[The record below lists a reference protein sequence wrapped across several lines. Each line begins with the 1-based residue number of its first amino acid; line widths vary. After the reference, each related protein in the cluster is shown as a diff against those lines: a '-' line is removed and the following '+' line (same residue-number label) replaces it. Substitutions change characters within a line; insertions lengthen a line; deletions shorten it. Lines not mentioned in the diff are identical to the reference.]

1 MNENQ
6 KTKIISLDRCVSTN
20 DEAYLLAENGAA
32 NGTTVTA
39 REQTGGKGTNGRSFF
54 SPGKTGIY
62 MSVILR
68 SVKQDRLLDVTPMAA
83 VAVSRTLDKIFGVK
97 TRIKWVNDVYL
108 DGKKVCGILTK
119 AQSKNG
125 KTDFIVVGIGI
136 NLFAPEG
143 GFPDDIKN
151 TAGFV
156 SRKYD
161 EALRQKTIEEIA
173 VLLCDYAERLDDE
186 TVSAD
191 IKRYYA
197 KRRIFIDE
205 KSKTV

>member
-20 DEAYLLAENGAA
+20 DEAYLLAENGAE

-68 SVKQDRLLDVTPMAA
+68 NVKQDRLLDVTPMAA

>member
-20 DEAYLLAENGAA
+20 DEAYLLAENGAE

-68 SVKQDRLLDVTPMAA
+68 NVKQDRLLDVTPMAA

-151 TAGFV
+151 IASFV

-191 IKRYYA
+191 IKSYYA
-197 KRRIFIDE
+197 ERRIIIDE
-205 KSKTV
+205 K

>member
-1 MNENQ
+1 MNEYQ
-6 KTKIISLDRCVSTN
+6 KINLISLDRCVSTN
-20 DEAYLLAENGAA
+20 DEAYLLAENGAE

-173 VLLCDYAERLDDE
+173 ALLCSYAERLDDE

>member
-20 DEAYLLAENGAA
+20 DEAYLLAENGAE

-68 SVKQDRLLDVTPMAA
+68 NVKQDRLLDVTPMAA

-191 IKRYYA
+191 IKSYYA
-197 KRRIFIDE
+197 ERRIIIDE
-205 KSKTV
+205 K

>member
-68 SVKQDRLLDVTPMAA
+68 NVKQDRLLDVTPMAA

>member
-20 DEAYLLAENGAA
+20 DEAYLLAENGAE

-68 SVKQDRLLDVTPMAA
+68 NVKQDRLLDVTPMAA

-186 TVSAD
+186 TVSSD
-191 IKRYYA
+191 IKSYYA
-197 KRRIFIDE
+197 ERRIIIDE
-205 KSKTV
+205 K

>member
-20 DEAYLLAENGAA
+20 DEAYLLAENGAE

-68 SVKQDRLLDVTPMAA
+68 NVKQDRLLDVTPMAA

-108 DGKKVCGILTK
+108 DGKKICGILTK

-125 KTDFIVVGIGI
+125 KTDFIVIGIGI

-161 EALRQKTIEEIA
+161 EALRQKTIEKIA

-191 IKRYYA
+191 IKSYYA
-197 KRRIFIDE
+197 ERRIIIDE
-205 KSKTV
+205 K

>member
-20 DEAYLLAENGAA
+20 DEAYTLAENGAA

-54 SPGKTGIY
+54 SPGKTGFY

-68 SVKQDRLLDVTPMAA
+68 NVKQDRLLDVTPMAA

-156 SRKYD
+156 SRKCD

-173 VLLCDYAERLDDE
+173 ALLCSYAERLDDE

-197 KRRIFIDE
+197 KLRIFIDE

>member
-1 MNENQ
+1 MNKNQ
-6 KTKIISLDRCVSTN
+6 NIRIISLDRCVSTN
-20 DEAYLLAENGAA
+20 DEAYLLAEEGAL

-68 SVKQDRLLDVTPMAA
+68 NVKKEKLLDVTPMAA
-83 VAVSRTLDKIFGVK
+83 VAVSRVLDRNFGVK

-119 AQSKNG
+119 AQSKDG
-125 KTDFIVVGIGI
+125 RTDFIVVGIGI

-143 GFPDDIKN
+143 GFPEDIRN

-156 SRKYD
+156 CEKYD
-161 EALRQKTIEEIA
+161 DALRQKTIEEIA
-173 VLLCDYAERLDDE
+173 ALLCEYAVGLDDE
-186 TVSAD
+186 RTAAD
-191 IKRYYA
+191 IRQYYTE
-197 KRRIFIDE
+197 RRIFIDE
-205 KSKTV
+205 KG